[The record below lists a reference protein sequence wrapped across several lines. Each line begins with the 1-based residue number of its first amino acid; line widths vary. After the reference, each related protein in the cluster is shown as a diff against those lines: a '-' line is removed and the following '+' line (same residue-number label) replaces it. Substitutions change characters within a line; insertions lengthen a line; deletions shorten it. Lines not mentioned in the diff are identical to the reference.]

1 MDFIVNLVLIPRYA
15 CVGATI
21 GTLIAEFVV
30 LLYQYIILH
39 DLVTEMFKAISYWKI
54 IAGTAV
60 GSIFSLA
67 VLKFSLNNFLTLL
80 ISAIV
85 FFGIYC
91 LMLMVF
97 KEELS
102 VEITKGLLNKIRRRK
117 S

>member
-1 MDFIVNLVLIPRYA
+1 
-15 CVGATI
+15 
-21 GTLIAEFVV
+21 
-30 LLYQYIILH
+30 
-39 DLVTEMFKAISYWKI
+39 MFKAISYWKI

-60 GSIFSLA
+60 GSVFSLA

-91 LMLMVF
+91 LMIMVF

-102 VEITKGLLNKIRRRK
+102 VEMINGILNEIRRRK